1 MWKFWPSAIKGGS
14 DIVELDWER
23 LGQEEERSDV
33 ERMKIRGVKVR
44 MKVDMLRTQSIAYSL
59 LMWKISVEC

>member
-1 MWKFWPSAIKGGS
+1 M
-14 DIVELDWER
+14 
-23 LGQEEERSDV
+23 GQEEERSDV